1 MPSPMLSM
9 LQQDPPRFRSC
20 EPSGAPPGWCLRCV
34 ARCQGLSGQ
43 TFDRPRHAYTS
54 IEYVEEG
61 FGSLTIGGQT
71 RRLGPGD
78 AFILPEGEAH
88 RIVCDDVHP
97 WRILFLNCTGPLPR
111 QLLSAYGLEEV
122 RIFPRTMIAQPMR
135 NLLHFS
141 GDDADLQVRAGQAIH
156 ETIAMLHGGL
166 RKIPDWP
173 DLVIRTKVFID
184 ANLEHQIRLPD
195 VARHAGCSEAHLSRS
210 FRRCLGMPP
219 GDYILTQRMALAQS
233 LLSSTGDPVKAI
245 AARLGYR
252 DAFSFSHAFK
262 NLVGEAPTLWRS
274 RRIRP
279 ADSAPANARN
289 TGACSAHRTLAEPV
303 AAAG

>member
-1 MPSPMLSM
+1 MFYPDLAM
-9 LQQDPPRFRSC
+9 LQKDLPRFRSC

-34 ARCQGLSGQ
+34 ARCQGQSGQ
-43 TFDRPRHAYTS
+43 TFDRPNHAYTS

-61 FGSLTIGGQT
+61 FGTLTIGGQS

-97 WRILFLNCTGPLPR
+97 WRILFIDCTGPLPR
-111 QLLSAYGLEEV
+111 QLLSAYGLDAV

-135 NLLHFS
+135 NLLHFT

-156 ETIAMLHGGL
+156 EIIAMLHRSI
-166 RKIPDWP
+166 RKVPDWP
-173 DLVIRTKVFID
+173 EMVIRTKVFID
-184 ANLEHQIRLPD
+184 ANLERQIRLSD
-195 VARHAGCSEAHLSRS
+195 VARHAGCSEAHLSRV

-219 GDYILTQRMALAQS
+219 GDYIITQRMALAKS
-233 LLSSTGDPVKAI
+233 LLYSTGDPVKTI

-252 DAFSFSHAFK
+252 DTFAFSHAFK
-262 NLVGEAPTLWRS
+262 NVEGTAPTLWRS
-274 RRIRP
+274 
-279 ADSAPANARN
+279 ADQRSRGLAR
-289 TGACSAHRTLAEPV
+289 AS
-303 AAAG
+303 